1 MADRKEVKELAHE
14 VIAEIERGTDKRLLS
29 FRNQRGTWWKLLV
42 TAVVLVTAG
51 AVLGVLFG

>member
-1 MADRKEVKELAHE
+1 MDRKEVKEVAKE
-14 VIAEIERGTDKRLLS
+14 VLTEIERGTDKRLLS
-29 FRNQRGTWWKLLV
+29 FGNRRGTWWKLLV